1 MSNLLMMTAIKLDT
15 LAIHVRVLVTI
26 AVLTLIFILWG
37 SLFRSSIDQRVSLL
51 KNEISKTE
59 DEIVAMRV
67 QLESARTSREQD
79 PNAKNRAEK
88 AKLAFELAKVNE
100 ELEQST
106 AGFIEP
112 KMMTRIMEELFARSK
127 DLELIGMENIV
138 GSPLLG
144 DEASVVTKNNDM
156 AVFRHGL
163 VIEFKGNYL
172 DTLRYLKA
180 IENMPWKFYWG
191 GLKYTVDE
199 YPVARVTITLF
210 TVSLNREWMGI

>member
-112 KMMTRIMEELFARSK
+112 KMMTRIM
-127 DLELIGMENIV
+127 
-138 GSPLLG
+138 
-144 DEASVVTKNNDM
+144 
-156 AVFRHGL
+156 
-163 VIEFKGNYL
+163 
-172 DTLRYLKA
+172 
-180 IENMPWKFYWG
+180 
-191 GLKYTVDE
+191 
-199 YPVARVTITLF
+199 
-210 TVSLNREWMGI
+210 